1 MFCREARMRIEANF
15 SNLFTDHDAAAYRLV
30 LKLLKGEYDWFKG
43 QLVEQVVPTPEQVE
57 EAMAK
62 LA

>member
-1 MFCREARMRIEANF
+1 MRIEANF

-30 LKLLKGEYDWFKG
+30 SNLLKGEYDWFKG
-43 QLVEQVVPTPEQVE
+43 QMVEPVVPSAEQVE
-57 EAMAK
+57 EAMRK